1 MMQMFIEKLNAILG
15 INHLK
20 VSKKLLLLT
29 LLFLSVISTMVTY
42 TVLTLDAQ
50 KDDATVINI
59 AGRQRMLTQKFT
71 KEFFLSLQQSNQ
83 QKTQQQLSNTNLL
96 FEQSLSALTLG
107 GFTYLDLKMEQK
119 IELPATADKDI
130 INKLEEVSLLWQK
143 LQTSIEKIDAH
154 NFKQAQLDIINQLS
168 IDVLIK
174 MNQAVLL
181 FADASDNKVQNM
193 VKNQIWIWLIASLA
207 ASLCALVITQNITTP
222 LSYIVKATQRI
233 SDGDL
238 KIFPR
243 EQAHRDELGKLIEQI
258 EHMRSVLSSIIHTV
272 QQNAKQMTHSSLRI
286 ATISNEISSI
296 SAQEKEGSAKVLS
309 ATDSLQ
315 HITSTVNEHIARTYE
330 IADKNQQTA
339 AHGIQVVQ
347 QSINE
352 LTSAVISVNSTAKQM
367 ASVKAATDK
376 INSII
381 ESIDNLASQTNL
393 LALNAAIEAARAGE
407 HGRGFA
413 VVADEVGNLA
423 SRTAESTTEITSLIS
438 ELTASVENSVKSM
451 TLVTEQVNQ
460 SQQQSQKTLDAFEDM
475 VNGINENSNSFA
487 QVAEL
492 NDEQRQKLSSL
503 QVELNQLF
511 DVLSVS
517 SEKADSTSL
526 VANDL
531 HIISD
536 KLEKLLND
544 FETDDV
550 TFEQRDQEEKRA
562 YPRIDN
568 QIKIVLSQG
577 DREIEGLSQ
586 DISMTGLQI
595 KCLNSLFSK
604 SEQAQNKH
612 VKVCLHI
619 PQQGIDDKVESII
632 IASHIIRETKKTDG
646 YYYGI
651 SFSQMNNNQQ
661 EKVKELFKYFSKASH
676 YA

>member
-1 MMQMFIEKLNAILG
+1 MQVFIEKLNAILR

-29 LLFLSVISTMVTY
+29 LLFLSVISAMVIYTM
-42 TVLTLDAQ
+42 LTLDAQ

-71 KEFFLSLQQSNQ
+71 KEFFLSLQHSNQ
-83 QKTQQQLSNTNLL
+83 QKTQQQLTNTNLL
-96 FEQSLSALTLG
+96 FEQSLTALTHG

-119 IELPATADKDI
+119 IKLPATTNEKI
-130 INKLEEVSLLWQK
+130 KSKLGEVSFLWQK
-143 LQTSIEKIDAH
+143 LQTTIEKIDVH
-154 NFKQAQLDIINQLS
+154 HFKQAQLNSVNQLS
-168 IDVLIK
+168 IEVLIK
-174 MNQAVLL
+174 MNQAVFL
-181 FADASDNKVQNM
+181 FADASDSKVQNM

-222 LSYIVKATQRI
+222 LSYIVNATQRI

-238 KIFPR
+238 KAFPK

-258 EHMRSVLSSIIHTV
+258 ENMRSVLSSIIHTV
-272 QQNAKQMTHSSLRI
+272 QQNSKQMTHSSLRI

-315 HITSTVNEHIARTYE
+315 HITSTVSEHISHTHKT
-330 IADKNQQTA
+330 ADKNQQTA
-339 AHGIQVVQ
+339 ANGIQVVQ
-347 QSINE
+347 QSIDE
-352 LTSAVISVNSTAKQM
+352 LTSAVTSVNSTAKQM
-367 ASVKAATDK
+367 ASVQAATDK

-438 ELTASVENSVKSM
+438 ELTASVENSVQSM
-451 TLVTEQVNQ
+451 KLVTKQVNQ
-460 SQQQSQKTLDAFEDM
+460 SQQQSQKTLNAFEDM
-475 VNGINENSNSFA
+475 ANGINENSNSFA

-503 QVELNQLF
+503 QVELSQLF

-517 SEKADSTSL
+517 TEKADSTSL

-531 HIISD
+531 HISSD
-536 KLEKLLND
+536 KLDKLLSD

-550 TFEQRDQEEKRA
+550 TFEQRKQEEKRA

-568 QIKIVLSQG
+568 QIKVIISQG
-577 DREIEGLSQ
+577 DRDVEGLSQ

-595 KCLNSLFSK
+595 KCLNSLLSK
-604 SEQAQNKH
+604 SEQTQNKQ
-612 VKVCLHI
+612 VTVCLHI
-619 PQQGIDDKVESII
+619 PQQGINDKVESII
-632 IASHIIRETKKTDG
+632 VDSHIIRETKKPDG

-651 SFSQMNNNQQ
+651 AFNQMNNSQQ
-661 EKVKELFKYFSKASH
+661 EKIKKLFKYFSKASH